1 MVNFKESANIYSRTL
16 LNLTGMTPLHEN
28 KLKAMR
34 TKYPS
39 LLKLILLFF
48 CTCFIRINIF
58 TKIVTKKINHFS
70 HKREHFGLEMKI
82 TYIGK

>member
-16 LNLTGMTPLHEN
+16 LNLTGMTPLHQN
-28 KLKAMR
+28 KLKTMR